1 MENVLN
7 AQYEKVRRFERKPFT
22 QAIDYSFSSIIDRKR
37 KWLKAHGRS
46 FDISENGLGIY
57 TDYPLEPGYII
68 WFNEGIKDKAGFVKY
83 CIKSDNGYRVGVEL
97 DGKHVDILDEATELF
112 NKRLEEIEKKCQN
125 KNENP
130 QDILQAIENA
140 ISEIRNAYI
149 HFEEKVKDK
158 NVIRDAQIRFREK
171 TNHILSK
178 SYFLNRARTWPQG
191 YQGDYKMLEGIYRN
205 TPLSEGIGYHLDL
218 AFLRAQLSI
227 AVRNRIEK
235 LKTILSDELLIRN
248 NPSVLNIACGSCRE
262 VFELSREIENSGA
275 KFTCIDLDNDA
286 LSFAANR
293 LSFTNIS
300 PLTANQVVLRKY
312 NALRMFDHEL
322 NMNEFGKQ
330 DIIYSVGFFDYLE
343 TEFLIRLLNALYHLL
358 NSGGILI
365 AAFKDAD
372 RYIGPDYHWIADWDG
387 FLQRSEIEFRNVLT
401 RANIPDTAIS
411 ETRDDS
417 GMIIFY
423 LIRK

>member
-1 MENVLN
+1 MENVLK
-7 AQYEKVRRFERKPFT
+7 AQYERVRRFERKPFT
-22 QAIDYSFSSIIDRKR
+22 QSIDYSFSSIIDRKR

-57 TDYPLEPGYII
+57 TDYPLEPGHII
-68 WFNEGIKDKAGFVKY
+68 WFNEGIEDKAGFVKY

-97 DGKHVDILDEATELF
+97 DGKHVDIIDEATELF

-130 QDILQAIENA
+130 QDILQAIEDA

-149 HFEEKVKDK
+149 HFEEKVKDR
-158 NVIRDAQIRFREK
+158 NIIRDAQIRFREK
-171 TNHILSK
+171 TNHIISK
-178 SYFLNRARTWPQG
+178 SYFMNRARTWPQG
-191 YQGDYKMLEGIYRN
+191 YQGDYKMLEGMYRN
-205 TPLSEGIGYHLDL
+205 TPLSQGLGYYLDL
-218 AFLRAQLSI
+218 AFLRAPLTV

-235 LKTILSDELLIRN
+235 LRTILKDELLIRN
-248 NPSVLNIACGSCRE
+248 NPAVLNIACGSCRE
-262 VFELSREIENSGA
+262 VFELSSEIESSSA

-286 LSFAANR
+286 LAFAANR
-293 LSFTNIS
+293 LSYTNIS
-300 PLTANQVVLRKY
+300 PLSSKQVVLRKY

-322 NMNEFGKQ
+322 NMKEFGKQ

-343 TEFLIRLLNALYHLL
+343 TEFLIRILNSLYQLL

-365 AAFKDAD
+365 AAFKDAN
-372 RYIGPDYHWIADWDG
+372 RYIGPDYHWIVDWDG
-387 FLQRSEIEFRNVLT
+387 FLQRNEEEFRNILT
-401 RANIPDTAIS
+401 MANIPDSAIS
-411 ETRDDS
+411 ENRDNS
-417 GMIIFY
+417 GLIVFY